1 MDVIYPQIISL
12 FGEPTYKFTSSKG
25 KYQLIYKFIEPYQG
39 DFTYFKQLLKGIVYH
54 LHPIDKL
61 FDIARIFRLACFK
74 NKKPSNN
81 DFLVEVEKFENYYT
95 FEAFEK
101 IAKPFLLPEIV
112 KKTTLKPSK
121 TVLKPK
127 PLQNTDKSSDTNKYE
142 KYSHISKKINKKYKE
157 LLEKYNDKSTAD
169 IAYVKWL
176 RTAKQI
182 DDEDELIL
190 KLFEARGYTDLVDKH
205 GYQLDYY
212 ITNILE
218 KTLIL

>member
-1 MDVIYPQIISL
+1 MEKL
-12 FGEPTYKFTSSKG
+12 
-25 KYQLIYKFIEPYQG
+25 
-39 DFTYFKQLLKGIVYH
+39 KQE
-54 LHPIDKL
+54 
-61 FDIARIFRLACFK
+61 
-74 NKKPSNN
+74 
-81 DFLVEVEKFENYYT
+81 FLG
-95 FEAFEK
+95 
-101 IAKPFLLPEIV
+101 
-112 KKTTLKPSK
+112 
-121 TVLKPK
+121 
-127 PLQNTDKSSDTNKYE
+127 
-142 KYSHISKKINKKYKE
+142 KINKKYKE